1 MYSVTQF
8 YFMVSFLILFDTD
21 LLLYQLP
28 LAIMSIVSVAWLVYG
43 LSIGDPYVALSNI
56 AGCVASVG
64 YVVGVLPLIKNRKDL
79 RLVQSVVTGG
89 AAATLGLWTWLV
101 LSSTPLGKSSS
112 VLGLFASS
120 LFIILSGSPL
130 STIRTVMKD
139 KNSASILGQLT
150 IAQVVNTL
158 LWSVYGLA
166 VRNRFV
172 WGPNVVGFGLGI
184 IQLALKIS
192 FPTKKT
198 ATSIN

>member
-1 MYSVTQF
+1 
-8 YFMVSFLILFDTD
+8 MVSFLILFDTD